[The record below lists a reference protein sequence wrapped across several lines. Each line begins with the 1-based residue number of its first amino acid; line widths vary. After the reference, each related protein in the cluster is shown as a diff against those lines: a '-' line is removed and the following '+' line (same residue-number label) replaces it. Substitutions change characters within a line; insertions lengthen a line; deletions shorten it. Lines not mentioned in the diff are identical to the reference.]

1 MGKMNLNDELS
12 VDVAAETAAFASN
25 PANINVEEALE
36 NVVTESTSSD
46 VEVSDGDFWD
56 EGGSSSTETDDSLNA
71 TDDTSDASNDAG
83 ANPSIINYK
92 ANGKDV
98 ELDISTEAGKAELTE
113 LLSQAGG
120 VKKAFTDRAKLSKR
134 YKRLESENK
143 TLAEYK
149 ETFDKL
155 EAVKDDPS
163 QLMELLTGENY
174 EDFMAREVSKRTM
187 YETGSDE
194 DRRFLDAQAEIEKMK
209 ATGIRESKLRQSENQ
224 KADIKLNEARTE
236 KMRNAMTKEFHKYDF
251 EGISD
256 EATKNSVKE
265 VLWESAIVEA
275 KKQYK
280 QYGKLTN
287 KMVVKAFEKKAK
299 ALGHMHGE
307 AIQSGVNKAVAD
319 KKEKAKAQA
328 QAASTRNYTKPV
340 SKEISG
346 LGPRALFDR
355 IRKG

>member
-1 MGKMNLNDELS
+1 MGNLNDELS
-12 VDVAAETAAFASN
+12 VDVAAETESFASN

-36 NVVTESTSSD
+36 NVMTESTSSD
-46 VEVSDGDFWD
+46 VEVPEGDFWD

-71 TDDTSDASNDAG
+71 TDDTSDAGNDAG
-83 ANPSIINYK
+83 ANPSIVNYK

-98 ELDISTEAGKAELTE
+98 ELDISTEAGKAELAE

-120 VKKAFTDRAKLSKR
+120 VKKAFTDKAKLSKR
-134 YKRLESENK
+134 YKKLESENK

-209 ATGIRESKLRQSENQ
+209 AKETRSARLKESDRQVAETKLH
-224 KADIKLNEARTE
+224 EARTE
-236 KMRNAMTKEFHKYDF
+236 RTRNAMTKEFNKYEFDS
-251 EGISD
+251 ISD

-265 VLWESAIVEA
+265 VLWESAITEV

-299 ALGHMHGE
+299 ALGHMHTE
-307 AIQSGVNKAVAD
+307 AIENGVNKAVST

-346 LGPRALFDR
+346 LSPRALFDR

>member
-1 MGKMNLNDELS
+1 MGNLNDELS
-12 VDVAAETAAFASN
+12 IDVEAETAAFASN

-36 NVVTESTSSD
+36 NVVTESTESD
-46 VEVSDGDFWD
+46 VEVPDGDFWD
-56 EGGSSSTETDDSLNA
+56 EGGSNTTETDESLNMEDGEPGA
-71 TDDTSDASNDAG
+71 DSDAG

-134 YKRLESENK
+134 YKKLESENK

-209 ATGIRESKLRQSENQ
+209 SKEIRASRSRESESQ
-224 KADIKLNEARTE
+224 KAETKLHEARTE
-236 KMRNAMTKEFHKYDF
+236 RTRNAMTKEFNKYGFDS
-251 EGISD
+251 ISD

-265 VLWESAIVEA
+265 VLWESAITEV

-299 ALGHMHGE
+299 ALGHMHTE
-307 AIQSGVNKAVAD
+307 AVEDGVNKLVTT

-328 QAASTRNYTKPV
+328 QAASTRNYKKPMD
-340 SKEISG
+340 KKFSG
-346 LGPRALFDR
+346 LGPRDLFSAF
-355 IRKG
+355 RKG